1 MSVSGNMRQRGVAG
15 WRLIIRENIKMLR
28 ELKRYTAIPLLALL
42 LWSGGCRSARVIAV
56 SSYESTA
63 IPVDSLI
70 APDAEVE
77 NFITPYK
84 QNLDA
89 TMSRVV
95 GYAARELTKG
105 PVESRLGNFVADL
118 IEEKAEEYAGYDIDM
133 GAVTIGGLRVPISEG
148 PVRLGDLFELMP
160 FENMVWVLELSGE
173 ETRELFEY
181 AAERKNL
188 AVSSSKLVV
197 ENDQPASIHINGE
210 PFDES
215 RTYTLAISDYL
226 ASGGDDMSFL
236 KDARVI
242 DRLDVK
248 LRDII
253 IEKVTEAEAA
263 GEKIDAAI
271 EGRVVINE

>member
-1 MSVSGNMRQRGVAG
+1 
-15 WRLIIRENIKMLR
+15 MLK
-28 ELKRYTAIPLLALL
+28 ELKRYTSIPLLALL
-42 LWSGGCRSARVIAV
+42 LWSGGCSSARVIGV
-56 SSYESTA
+56 SSHDSTA

-70 APDAEVE
+70 TPDAEVQE
-77 NFITPYK
+77 FIAPYRQK
-84 QNLDA
+84 LDA
-89 TMSRVV
+89 TMNRVV

-105 PVESRLGNFVADL
+105 PVESPLGNFVADL
-118 IEEKAEEYAGYDIDM
+118 TEEKAEEYAGYEIDM
-133 GAVTIGGLRVPISEG
+133 GAITIGGLRVPIPEG
-148 PVRLGDLFELMP
+148 PVRLGDLYELMP

-181 AAERKNL
+181 AAKRKNL

-197 ENDQPASIHINGE
+197 ENDQPVSIRINGE

-236 KDARVI
+236 KDARVL

-253 IEKVTEAEAA
+253 IEKVAEMHAE
-263 GEKIDAAI
+263 GDKIDAAI
-271 EGRVVINE
+271 EGRVVINDQAR